1 MFGSYSGGTYDPSLG
16 QLPRPANQAMIG
28 NERGTVY
35 DMSAIRIGGF
45 DGLNN

>member
-1 MFGSYSGGTYDPSLG
+1 MFGSYSGGTYDPSVG

-28 NERGTVY
+28 SERGTVY
-35 DMSAIRIGGF
+35 DMSAIKIGGF

>member
-16 QLPRPANQAMIG
+16 PLPRPANQAMIG
-28 NERGTVY
+28 DERGTVY